1 MEIRQFR
8 KKYDLELIPASHE
21 GIING
26 LLVWDPII
34 GKPKLDHPG
43 MPNHILNAFVDAGL
57 ISADEFTEMYE
68 EFKTAE
74 LKDAYLGIS
83 EVNTEIDVANEIA
96 YPKIGE
102 LAQSLNLSVNK
113 KFSFGELK
121 VRSITDLMRIQL
133 DDLIEEM
140 KEKKWK
146 DYDSKIRRVFMITEL
161 YYGSIKIQ
169 LDKNLENE
177 VDAEIA
183 RLDLGVKNKTKVRK
197 NIEYTFDSSNVP
209 FAMRIER
216 VKTFNG

>member
-1 MEIRQFR
+1 MEIRKFR
-8 KKYDLELIPASHE
+8 KKYDLELISASHE

-26 LLVWDPII
+26 LLVWDPIV

-43 MPNHILNAFVDAGL
+43 MPNHILNAFVDADL
-57 ISADEFTEMYE
+57 ISTNEFTEMYDD
-68 EFKTAE
+68 FKTIE

-83 EVNTEIDVANEIA
+83 EVNTEIEVANEIA

-121 VRSITDLMRIQL
+121 VKSMTDPMRIQL
-133 DDLIEEM
+133 DDFIEEM
-140 KEKKWK
+140 KEKKWQV
-146 DYDSKIRRVFMITEL
+146 YDSKIRRVFMITEL
-161 YYGSIKIQ
+161 YFGSIKIQ

-177 VDAEIA
+177 VDAKLA
-183 RLDLGVKNKTKVRK
+183 ALNLGVKSKIKFRK